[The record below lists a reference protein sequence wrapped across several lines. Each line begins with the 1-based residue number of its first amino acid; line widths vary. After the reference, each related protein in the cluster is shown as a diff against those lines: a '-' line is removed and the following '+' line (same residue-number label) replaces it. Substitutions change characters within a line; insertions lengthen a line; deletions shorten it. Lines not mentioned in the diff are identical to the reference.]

1 LAGELREEGLLEG
14 RHHLIVERYDA
25 PRIRLYLTG
34 AVEAEETPTC
44 RDLAPRIGRLGRWE
58 FEDYQ
63 P

>member
-1 LAGELREEGLLEG
+1 VG